1 MNGGIIWFFILV
13 VFLGWCLGIKA
24 GEWGLKRGAE
34 AEKENPQLLLD
45 RVFDSIHNVR
55 KLKSFSK
62 ESCDI
67 VINDLKIVKVQI
79 FNHLQYMTEY
89 QVRDANKLSKD
100 IDVEIERLE
109 HYKTLIVDDRVYKL
123 DELRY

>member
-1 MNGGIIWFFILV
+1 MNGGIIWFFVLV
-13 VFLGWCLGIKA
+13 VFLGWCFGIKA
-24 GEWGLKRGAE
+24 GEWGLKRGVE

-55 KLKSFSK
+55 KLKAFSK

-89 QVRDANKLSKD
+89 QIKDANKLSKD
-100 IDVEIERLE
+100 IDEEINRLE

>member
-1 MNGGIIWFFILV
+1 MNGGIIWFFVLV

-24 GEWGLKRGAE
+24 GEWGLKRGVE

-89 QVRDANKLSKD
+89 QIKDANKLSKD
-100 IDVEIERLE
+100 IDEEINRLE

>member
-1 MNGGIIWFFILV
+1 MNGGIIWFFVLV

-34 AEKENPQLLLD
+34 AEKNNPQLLLD

-89 QVRDANKLSKD
+89 QIKDANKLSKD
-100 IDVEIERLE
+100 IDEEINRLE
-109 HYKTLIVDDRVYKL
+109 HYKTLIIDDRAYKL